1 MGTEDVAHAY
11 NTHTM
16 EYASAIEKNGR
27 MPFFHSHERK
37 DTRIHWEMIT
47 LSEGSQREKVG

>member
-1 MGTEDVAHAY
+1 MFTNRLMGTEDVAHAY

-27 MPFFHSHERK
+27 MPFFRHTKGRTHGYTER
-37 DTRIHWEMIT
+37 
-47 LSEGSQREKVG
+47 